1 MAIKKKP
8 VKKPK
13 AKPAKNSYVAASAK
27 PTKTEQTKLLD
38 EAKSNYKLAE
48 EAWSDNRKQ
57 AIEDMKFRAL
67 QQWPDKIREIRE
79 KANRPVL
86 VVDKLNQ
93 YIRQVVND
101 GRQNRPSVKV
111 RPIDDDGDSEVAQAY
126 EGIIRHILYLSNAD
140 AAFDTALD
148 CAVANGFGWIRVLAD
163 YSYEGTFDQDLKVVR
178 VRNPV
183 SIFIDP
189 NAQEP
194 DGSDATYGFV
204 IDEISKEEFKRR
216 WPKAKV
222 TDWNDSRFNDGWRQ
236 DNNIRVAE
244 YWYKV
249 ETPQN
254 LLLLADGTTVTE
266 AEYAESKADGAQV
279 APIQDQRTI
288 MVPVVKWCRLTGA
301 EILEERDWKGKY
313 IPIIPVYGNEWD
325 IEGKVVYSGL
335 VRAAKDAQRLYNF
348 ARSAFA
354 ERVAL
359 TPKAPWI
366 AANGQVQEYLADWE
380 SSIVENIA
388 VLKYDPQ
395 DVAGTPVPPPQ
406 RVSPTDVPSGSAQDM
421 QIAEHDIQASM
432 GIYQANIGA
441 PSNET
446 SGKAITARQRE
457 GDTAT
462 FHYMDNLNRAIRHL
476 GRILVD
482 LIPHYY
488 GARKVIRILGE
499 DGDASEAQTNDELGQ
514 AVLKNGPQVIYNLGV
529 GEYDVAIDSGP
540 SYMTKRMEM
549 ADTMGQIAQGNPQLF
564 MLIADL
570 WAKAQDWPNADK
582 IATRF
587 KAMLPPPVQQAE
599 AAQEAGQDP
608 EVAQVQQQAQ
618 QVIGGLQ
625 QQLQGAV
632 QGIQQRDHAIGQ
644 LQGQIEALRKQVL
657 VKGADVEVKNKQ
669 ADTQQYQ
676 AETQRAQAL
685 QPAFALDPQG
695 LAQMVHQLVADAM
708 QTHLTNAPPQLPPAQ
723 LPQAP
728 PQQQMPQPPQQ
739 PQPQQPQAPQG
750 AS

>member
-1 MAIKKKP
+1 MAKRKPPAAAATRKPRKPKKP
-8 VKKPK
+8 LS
-13 AKPAKNSYVAASAK
+13 PAQSAK
-27 PTKTEQTKLLD
+27 PSKAEQEKLLK
-38 EAKSNYKLAE
+38 EAKDNYKLAN

-111 RPIDDDGDSEVAQAY
+111 RPIDDDGDVEIAQAY

-140 AAFDTALD
+140 QAFDTALD

-183 SIFIDP
+183 SIFLDP
-189 NAQEP
+189 NSQEA

-204 IDEISKEEFKRR
+204 VDEISKDEFKKRF
-216 WPKAKV
+216 PKAKV
-222 TDWNDSRFNDGWRQ
+222 TDWNDQRFNDGWRQ
-236 DNNIRVAE
+236 DNNIRIAE

-249 ETPQN
+249 ETPQTLF
-254 LLLLADGTTVTE
+254 LLDDGTTYTE
-266 AEYAESKADGAQV
+266 AEYAEAKQNGGKVGNIIDE
-279 APIQDQRTI
+279 RTI

-325 IEGKVVYSGL
+325 IEGKVIYSGL

-359 TPKAPWI
+359 TPKAPWVAI
-366 AANGQVQEYLADWE
+366 DDQIEDFLGEWE
-380 SSIVENIA
+380 SSNIENQA
-388 VLKYDPQ
+388 VLRYKNISGENGAPL
-395 DVAGTPVPPPQ
+395 PPPQ
-406 RVSPTDVPSGSAQDM
+406 RVSPTDVPTGSAQDM

-488 GARKVIRILGE
+488 GARKVVRILGE
-499 DGDASEAQTNDELGQ
+499 DGDASEAQTNDELEQ
-514 AVLKNGPQVIYNLGV
+514 PVLKNGPQVVYNLGI

-599 AAQEAGQDP
+599 QAQESGQNP
-608 EVAQVQQQAQ
+608 EVVQVQQQAQ

-625 QQLQGAV
+625 QHLQQAV

-657 VKGADVEVKNKQ
+657 VKGAEVEVKDKQ

-708 QTHLTNAPPQLPPAQ
+708 QTHLTNAKPPLPPEQ

-728 PQQQMPQPPQQ
+728 Q